1 MLEIDV
7 YVELILKQT
16 KKQFS
21 LCNPTPP
28 QPRLGLQSSHFE
40 ALATTVCR
48 LCYKTRAL
56 SKINISLF
64 WNIIKN
70 QNQSQSHHWIWRIG
84 WEGTVRNHC
93 HSVLKG
99 KGKLKGGEKDG
110 GNYDVDDDED
120 KEGKVEGQLGIPV
133 ALPCCPQST
142 RSHYLDQRNAGKFK
156 LHSKDVVAFL

>member
-16 KKQFS
+16 KNNF
-21 LCNPTPP
+21 LCATPP

-64 WNIIKN
+64 WNIIKIKIKVKVIVG
-70 QNQSQSHHWIWRIG
+70 S
-84 WEGTVRNHC
+84 EE
-93 HSVLKG
+93 L
-99 KGKLKGGEKDG
+99 
-110 GNYDVDDDED
+110 DERAL
-120 KEGKVEGQLGIPV
+120 LGIIV
-133 ALPCCPQST
+133 ILIS
-142 RSHYLDQRNAGKFK
+142 RERES
-156 LHSKDVVAFL
+156 

>member
-64 WNIIKN
+64 WNIIKIKIKVKVIVG
-70 QNQSQSHHWIWRIG
+70 S
-84 WEGTVRNHC
+84 EE
-93 HSVLKG
+93 L
-99 KGKLKGGEKDG
+99 
-110 GNYDVDDDED
+110 DERAL
-120 KEGKVEGQLGIPV
+120 LGIIV
-133 ALPCCPQST
+133 ILIS
-142 RSHYLDQRNAGKFK
+142 RERES
-156 LHSKDVVAFL
+156 